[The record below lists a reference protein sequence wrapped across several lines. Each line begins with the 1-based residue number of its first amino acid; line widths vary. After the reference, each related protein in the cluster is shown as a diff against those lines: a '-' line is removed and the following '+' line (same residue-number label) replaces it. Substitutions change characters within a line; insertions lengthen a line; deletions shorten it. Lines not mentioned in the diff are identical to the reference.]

1 MGVSADEISPLA
13 QLLYGC
19 LSSWLASSFV
29 LVSAVDRDKD
39 ASERQTEINA
49 MQLSHHKA
57 RRRHPMLLGNIAAL
71 ISVPILSIL
80 LVGCDAPAVQGLA
93 AGSPT
98 AGTAGQTP
106 TVSASPTSTSA
117 TVKVQPTLSTGAN
130 PSTTPSIH
138 EVAHTVVPI
147 TVVTPPV
154 AVSCPTGEI
163 ALGGGWKVPQTKRVY
178 KALLTGNTW
187 TVYTYTPTAVNQQ
200 VAGAPQDDTSF
211 TAYVECLTGALG
223 AVVTRREVDSTV
235 QPGKLS
241 MPSQFCQANE
251 APVGF
256 GFDLSAS
263 PGNLE
268 LQETNPETF
277 EQGLWWNFWVKNHD
291 VTARVAIGYVECLTG
306 VPFHASYPGQAGG
319 YVYASA
325 TGSVTVNCP
334 AGTTEAGGGLSYRA
348 GNGSA
353 PNIGNLYALHAAP
366 GGWQGAIYGVT
377 GDGLIPLVPTVWAA
391 CVGFS

>member
-1 MGVSADEISPLA
+1 
-13 QLLYGC
+13 
-19 LSSWLASSFV
+19 
-29 LVSAVDRDKD
+29 
-39 ASERQTEINA
+39 

-71 ISVPILSIL
+71 MAIPSLSIL
-80 LVGCDAPAVQGLA
+80 LAGCDATAVQGLA

-106 TVSASPTSTSA
+106 TVSTSPTSTSA
-117 TVKVQPTLSTGAN
+117 IVKVQPTFPSKINT
-130 PSTTPSIH
+130 STTPSIH
-138 EVAHTVVPI
+138 EVAHTEVPI
-147 TVVTPPV
+147 TVVTPPIS
-154 AVSCPTGEI
+154 VSCPAGEV
-163 ALGGGWKVPQTKRVY
+163 ALGGGWSVPQTKRVY

-200 VAGAPQDDTSF
+200 VAGAPQDDTSY
-211 TAYVECLTGALG
+211 TAYVECLAGAPG
-223 AVVTRREVDSTV
+223 AVVTQREVDSTV
-235 QPGKLS
+235 QPDKFDTLS
-241 MPSQFCQANE
+241 GVCQANE

-256 GFDLSAS
+256 GFDLGAS

-268 LQETNPETF
+268 LQATNPETF
-277 EQGLWWNFWVKNHD
+277 EQGVWWNFWVKSHD
-291 VTARVAIGYVECLTG
+291 VTARVAKGYAECLAD
-306 VPFHASYPGQAGG
+306 VPFFAGYPGQAGS

-334 AGTTEAGGGLSYRA
+334 AGTTVVGGGLDYRA

-353 PNIGNLYALHAAP
+353 PNIGNLYALHAAT

-377 GDGLIPLVPTVWAA
+377 GYGLIPLVPTVWAA

>member
-1 MGVSADEISPLA
+1 VRE
-13 QLLYGC
+13 
-19 LSSWLASSFV
+19 
-29 LVSAVDRDKD
+29 
-39 ASERQTEINA
+39 TEIDA
-49 MQLSHHKA
+49 MVQSPQRARHLMLS
-57 RRRHPMLLGNIAAL
+57 GNIAAL
-71 ISVPILSIL
+71 AVVTILSIL
-80 LVGCDAPAVQGLA
+80 LVGCDTTAVQGLA

-98 AGTAGQTP
+98 AGTVAQTP
-106 TVSASPTSTSA
+106 TVAASPTSTSA
-117 TVKVQPTLSTGAN
+117 TVKVQPTLPSGAN

-138 EVAHTVVPI
+138 EVAHTVIPI
-147 TVVTPPV
+147 TVVTSPV

-163 ALGGGWKVPQTKRVY
+163 ALGGGWSAPQTKRVF

-187 TVYTYTPTAVNQQ
+187 TVFTYTPTGVNQQ
-200 VAGAPQDDTSF
+200 TAGAPQDDTSV
-211 TAYVECLTGALG
+211 TAYVECLAGAPG

-235 QPGKLS
+235 QPDKTNTLT
-241 MPSQFCQANE
+241 QFCQANE

-268 LQETNPETF
+268 LQAANPETF
-277 EQGLWWNFWVKNHD
+277 EQAVWWNFWVKSHD
-291 VTARVAIGYVECLTG
+291 VTARVAKGYAECLTG
-306 VPFHASYPGQAGG
+306 VPFFASYPGQAGS

-334 AGTTEAGGGLSYRA
+334 AGTTVAGGGLSYRA

-353 PNIGNLYALHAAP
+353 PNIGNLYALHAATN
-366 GGWQGAIYGVT
+366 GWQGAIYGVT
-377 GDGLIPLVPTVWAA
+377 GYGLIPLVPTVWAA

>member
-1 MGVSADEISPLA
+1 ME
-13 QLLYGC
+13 
-19 LSSWLASSFV
+19 
-29 LVSAVDRDKD
+29 
-39 ASERQTEINA
+39 
-49 MQLSHHKA
+49 LSHHKV
-57 RRRHPMLLGNIAAL
+57 RRHPMQLGNIAAL
-71 ISVPILSIL
+71 AVVTILSIL
-80 LVGCDAPAVQGLA
+80 LVGCDATAVPGLA
-93 AGSPT
+93 AGNPT

-117 TVKVQPTLSTGAN
+117 AVKVQPTLPSGTKAN
-130 PSTTPSIH
+130 TTPSIH
-138 EVAHTVVPI
+138 EVAHTVIPI

-154 AVSCPTGEI
+154 AVSCPVGEI
-163 ALGGGWKVPQTKRVY
+163 ALGGGWSVPQTKQVY

-187 TVYTYTPTAVNQQ
+187 TVYTYTPTAVNQL
-200 VAGAPQDDTSF
+200 VAGAPQDAASIT
-211 TAYVECLTGALG
+211 TYVECLTGAPG
-223 AVVTRREVDSTV
+223 AIVTRREVDSTV
-235 QPGKLS
+235 QPDKSNTLT
-241 MPSQFCQANE
+241 QFCQANE

-268 LQETNPETF
+268 LQAANPETF
-277 EQGLWWNFWVKNHD
+277 EQAVWWNFWVKSHD
-291 VTARVAIGYVECLTG
+291 VTARVAVGYAECLTG
-306 VPFHASYPGQAGG
+306 VPFVAGYPGQAGS

-334 AGTTEAGGGLSYRA
+334 AGMMVAGGGLSYRA

-353 PNIGNLYALHAAP
+353 PNIGNMYALHAAP

-377 GDGLIPLVPTVWAA
+377 GYGLIPLVPTVWAA

>member
-1 MGVSADEISPLA
+1 MEI
-13 QLLYGC
+13 
-19 LSSWLASSFV
+19 
-29 LVSAVDRDKD
+29 D
-39 ASERQTEINA
+39 A

-57 RRRHPMLLGNIAAL
+57 RRHHPRLLGNIAAL
-71 ISVPILSIL
+71 AMVSGLSIV
-80 LVGCDAPAVQGLA
+80 LVGCDATAVQGLA

-98 AGTAGQTP
+98 AGKVAQTP
-106 TVSASPTSTSA
+106 TVSASPTATSA
-117 TVKVQPTLSTGAN
+117 TVKVLPTLPPGAKAN
-130 PSTTPSIH
+130 TTPSIH
-138 EVAHTVVPI
+138 EVAHTVIPI

-154 AVSCPTGEI
+154 SVSCPAGEI
-163 ALGGGWKVPQTKRVY
+163 ALGGGWSIPQTKRIY

-200 VAGAPQDDTSF
+200 VAGAPQDDTSY
-211 TAYVECLTGALG
+211 TAYVECLAGAPG
-223 AVVTRREVDSTV
+223 AVVTAREIDSTV
-235 QPGKLS
+235 QPDKTATLT
-241 MPSQFCQANE
+241 QFCQANE

-268 LQETNPETF
+268 LQAANPETF
-277 EQGLWWNFWVKNHD
+277 EQAVWWNFWVKSHD
-291 VTARVAIGYVECLTG
+291 ITARVAKGYAECLTG
-306 VPFHASYPGQAGG
+306 VPFFAGYSGQAGT

-334 AGTTEAGGGLSYRA
+334 AGTMVAGGGLSYRA

-353 PNIGNLYALHAAP
+353 PNIGNLYALHAAA

-377 GDGLIPLVPTVWAA
+377 GYGLIPLVPTVWAA